1 MTKNEALTLLVDE
14 TMKVLNE
21 QEYKSHLDRRTK
33 NHSVAAGKDSVQRF
47 IKRHLI
53 EEKRENRVVI
63 LFVGQNRYLPEN
75 WSIETPSQIKKIVN
89 YIAYKNLAY

>member
-47 IKRHLI
+47 IKKHLI
-53 EEKRENRVVI
+53 EEKREN
-63 LFVGQNRYLPEN
+63 QYLPEN